1 MENEIWK
8 PVVGYEGLYEVSNTG
23 NVKSLG
29 NKVWKNARI
38 LKPQVR
44 GKSGYLFVRL
54 SKDGQAKGI
63 NIHRLVAETFIPN
76 PLNLPIV
83 NHKDENRT
91 NNHVD
96 NLEWCTVSY
105 NSKYSMKLHPERGMD
120 CYKKCFIDKDGKMK
134 SSFSVKGNP
143 HKNKQRVAMVNELWE
158 PIRYYDNPSIAAKEV
173 GSPVGNLVTT
183 CKKNIERKYKHK
195 TVGKI
200 FIFAED

>member
-83 NHKDENRT
+83 NHKDENIANCRA
-91 NNHVD
+91 D
-96 NLEWCTVSY
+96 NLEWCT
-105 NSKYSMKLHPERGMD
+105 SKYNANYGTRNARMMVLRKTKRVAQRT
-120 CYKKCFIDKDGKMK
+120 KDGEFINCFK
-134 SSFSVKGNP
+134 
-143 HKNKQRVAMVNELWE
+143 
-158 PIRYYDNPSIAAKEV
+158 SIADAER
-173 GSPVGNLVTT
+173 VTGVDNT
-183 CKKNIERKYKHK
+183 TITRACKGKQK
-195 TVGKI
+195 TAGGFVWQYV
-200 FIFAED
+200 D